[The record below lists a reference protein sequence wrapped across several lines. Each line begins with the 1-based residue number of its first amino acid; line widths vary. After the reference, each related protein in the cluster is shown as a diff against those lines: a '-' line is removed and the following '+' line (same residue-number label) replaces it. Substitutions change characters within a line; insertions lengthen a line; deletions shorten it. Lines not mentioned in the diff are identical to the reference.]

1 MAFKHLSI
9 LSLNARGLREKNKRE
24 NLFFWLKE
32 KNAEII
38 FLQETYWTEE
48 LLSKIEREWGAKILL
63 CQGSQ
68 HSKGTAIL
76 FSAKLEF
83 DLINVHK
90 TEDGR
95 MILINMKI
103 EDKNMTLIMVLMA
116 YPLNFIQH
124 FGKILTHC

>member
-63 CQGSQ
+63 CQA
-68 HSKGTAIL
+68 HNIVKGQPY
-76 FSAKLEF
+76 FSVQ
-83 DLINVHK
+83 N
-90 TEDGR
+90 
-95 MILINMKI
+95 
-103 EDKNMTLIMVLMA
+103 
-116 YPLNFIQH
+116 
-124 FGKILTHC
+124 